1 MILELGSY
9 RSAQPSSPRC
19 ASEKYWQRHELGC
32 PMVARQISSELA
44 SSASLA
50 ISTAIPFTLFAQL
63 IFVEARRA
71 QFAANVATHR
81 SLAGFPVSTAVSFA
95 LFPQPVLVFTGSSQF
110 LALAATT
117 TAVVYSDSPR
127 TDLNRLGKGRRWKYK
142 KGRRRDHEYKTAHH

>member
-1 MILELGSY
+1 VLADGPPIALDAAD
-9 RSAQPSSPRC
+9 RSSDSLFSLTPSS
-19 ASEKYWQRHELGC
+19 Q
-32 PMVARQISSELA
+32 LA

-50 ISTAIPFTLFAQL
+50 IPTAISFTLFAQL